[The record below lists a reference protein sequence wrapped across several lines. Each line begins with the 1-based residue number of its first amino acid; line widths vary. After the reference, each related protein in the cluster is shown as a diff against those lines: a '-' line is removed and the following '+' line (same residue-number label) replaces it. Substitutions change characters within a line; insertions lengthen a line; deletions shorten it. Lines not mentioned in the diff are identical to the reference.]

1 MYARRCASMLL
12 MAQLIETAK
21 SGTATDRVGERAYR
35 MRACGFGLG
44 FVALASVL
52 VQIGAHPVT
61 WGLLLVNALAWP
73 PLARTLSQRA
83 GDAAPAEVR
92 NLLIDSA
99 MGGVW
104 IALMQFNLLPSVL
117 LALVLAIDKM
127 HFGGWP
133 LLVRGIAVQLAA
145 CVLTVAI
152 HGLYFMPQTTMANV
166 FASLPLLIV
175 YPLAL
180 SASAYSLARLVR
192 EQNRQLLEL
201 HHAGMER

>member
-1 MYARRCASMLL
+1 MH
-12 MAQLIETAK
+12 TALN
-21 SGTATDRVGERAYR
+21 D
-35 MRACGFGLG
+35 
-44 FVALASVL
+44 VADVS
-52 VQIGAHPVT
+52 
-61 WGLLLVNALAWP
+61 
-73 PLARTLSQRA
+73 
-83 GDAAPAEVR
+83 
-92 NLLIDSA
+92 
-99 MGGVW
+99 
-104 IALMQFNLLPSVL
+104 
-117 LALVLAIDKM
+117 LVLAIDKM

-180 SASAYSLARLVR
+180 SASAYSLARMVR